1 MTRLK
6 EIEYEKI
13 FSPKTMANL
22 KAKSGESRQSLL
34 GDKTLRQTMQKTAE
48 VLPQIIQAEEGYTDE
63 LEELAVLMMEKQCP
77 IIPFMNIKIDA
88 KIVGEGSMN
97 IQSSP
102 DEVSID
108 NTPPEAE
115 KAKRRIINGITQA
128 AAQILTFSIADWEEW
143 FKEYINRIDPELLPK
158 YIEIS
163 KLVFGIYDDEEAIAM
178 LLAMLAAGQ
187 KSQGGES
194 EMEYDEEK
202 KQFIIKA
209 RAICF
214 PMLVHE
220 IAKGLWE
227 IVGTKGFGSD
237 KEKNQA
243 IVNTVDKVSNEPRDM
258 QYGKFIYKAINKL
271 FIDSDINDSRVREL
285 FFSTLYSRKKGEE
298 FVSFIEN
305 AINNE
310 LTPDQKR
317 WTTTEMKN
325 IERFLIKKD
334 AENALKQRRDKGL

>member
-1 MTRLK
+1 MARLK
-6 EIEYEKI
+6 EVEYEDI

-34 GDKTLRQTMQKTAE
+34 GDKTLMQTMQKTSE
-48 VLPQIIQAEEGYTDE
+48 VLPQIIQAETGYTDE

-77 IIPFMNIKIDA
+77 IIPFMNIKVDA
-88 KIVGEGSMN
+88 KIVGMGDMN
-97 IQSSP
+97 IQSNP

-143 FKEYINRIDPELLPK
+143 FKEYINRIEPELLSK
-158 YIEIS
+158 YIEIA
-163 KLVFGIYDDEEAIAM
+163 KLSFGIYDDEEAIAM

-187 KSQGGES
+187 KAQGGES

-227 IVGTKGFGSD
+227 IVGTKGFGPD
-237 KEKNQA
+237 REKNQA
-243 IVNTVDKVSNEPRDM
+243 IVNAVDKVKNEPRDM
-258 QYGKFIYKAINKL
+258 QYGKFMYKAINK
-271 FIDSDINDSRVREL
+271 IYVDSNVNDPRVREL
-285 FFSTLYSRKKGEE
+285 FFSTLYSRKKGKE
-298 FVSFIEN
+298 FVDFIEN
-305 AINNE
+305 AINDE
-310 LTPDQKR
+310 LTPAEKK
-317 WTTTEMKN
+317 WANTEMEN
-325 IERFLIKKD
+325 INAFLIKKD
-334 AENALKQRRDKGL
+334 AENALKQRRDRGL